1 MRRYSSTL
9 TNSAKEIPN
18 ESENITLETN
28 LNQASSSSQD
38 EISRRERKKKE
49 QLEIQAILEDE
60 GILDE
65 MEGKQADE
73 LEKLTGTPLSED
85 MLLYAVPVC
94 GPYKALQ
101 TMKYV
106 VKLTPGTNKK
116 GKAAKQAVDIFMNSK
131 DCSNHEKA
139 LIKGLTDP
147 EMVAIMIGD
156 VKLSVPGLYSTLKN
170 KKVEKKKSA
179 KEKIKGEE

>member
-9 TNSAKEIPN
+9 SNPSKESLE
-18 ESENITLETN
+18 ESENN
-28 LNQASSSSQD
+28 NNNQLGTQD

-49 QLEIQAILEDE
+49 QMEIQAILEDE

-73 LEKLTGTPLSED
+73 LEKLTGTPLPED
-85 MLLYAVPVC
+85 LLLYAVPVC

-101 TMKYV
+101 SMKYV

-116 GKAAKQAVDIFMNSK
+116 GKAAKQAVEIFMNSK
-131 DCSNHEKA
+131 DCSNNEKT

-179 KEKIKGEE
+179 KDKIKSEE